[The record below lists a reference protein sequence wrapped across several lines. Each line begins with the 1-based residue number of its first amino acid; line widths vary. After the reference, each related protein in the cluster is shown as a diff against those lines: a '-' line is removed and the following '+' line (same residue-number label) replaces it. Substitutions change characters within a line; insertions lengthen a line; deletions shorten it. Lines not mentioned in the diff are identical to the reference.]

1 MKLNPIYFAKAAT
14 LAAALV
20 FFSSRAQAQV
30 NPAAAAQDPRG
41 SQPELAQIP
50 PEDSPVPVALTL
62 QQAQEMAMQH
72 STAILNA
79 NLEVQKAEASKWQAI
94 ASLLP
99 QVSASVD
106 YSTNFGYQIDLGGMK
121 ISMPPSASFGIT
133 TALAFSG
140 AQVVS
145 IQMAEISRKMAD
157 LSLRKSDKEI
167 ADQAK
172 LLYYSALVT
181 DETIKLLE
189 ENHESLKKLY
199 EYSASS
205 VRVGITEQTDADQL
219 LVQVNAMANTISSS
233 KRQLEMIY
241 NSIRLLLNLH
251 VDTEIILLQGLDN
264 LVNQESAD
272 ELLKTP
278 FDVEENYDFRLLK
291 QSTELARKQ
300 VALTGWSGGPTLSIF
315 HQYNAKKYFSDD
327 VTMNMTPPNMLG
339 VQLNVPLFTSWKLG
353 SSVKAARTAYREQLN
368 TLENTRL
375 SLQIQHRQLTYNLTS
390 ALERYDTQKQSVE
403 VARRVFDNIAKKYEY
418 GMASSLDLTNAGT
431 SLITAQ
437 SNYVQALLEM
447 VNAQISLEQLLNK

>member
-1 MKLNPIYFAKAAT
+1 MRFKYTILTKAAT
-14 LAAALV
+14 LAVALV
-20 FFSSRAQAQV
+20 FFSSRALAQV
-30 NPAAAAQDPRG
+30 NPAPA
-41 SQPELAQIP
+41 
-50 PEDSPVPVALTL
+50 DSTPATLALTL
-62 QQAQEMAMQH
+62 QQAQEMALQH
-72 STAILNA
+72 STAVLNA
-79 NLEVQKAEASKWQAI
+79 TLEVQKAEASRWQAI
-94 ASLLP
+94 ASMLP

-121 ISMPPSASFGIT
+121 ISMPPSATFGIT
-133 TALAFSG
+133 TAMAFSG

-145 IQMAEISRKMAD
+145 IQMANISRRMAD
-157 LSLRKSDKEI
+157 LSLHKNDKEI

-181 DETIKLLE
+181 DETVKLLE
-189 ENHESLKKLY
+189 ENLESLKKLY

-219 LVQVNAMANTISSS
+219 LVQVNTMANTISSS

-241 NSIRLLLNLH
+241 NSIRLLLNVD
-251 VDTEIILLQGLDN
+251 VDTEIVLLQGLDN
-264 LVNQESAD
+264 LVNQESTG
-272 ELLKTP
+272 ELLAEK

-291 QSTELARKQ
+291 ESTELARKQ
-300 VALTGWSGGPTLSIF
+300 VALTGWSGGPTLSVF
-315 HQYNAKKYFSDD
+315 HQYNEKKYFSDD

-339 VQLNVPLFTSWKLG
+339 VQLNIPLFTSWKQG
-353 SSVKAARTAYREQLN
+353 SAVKAARMTYKEQLN

-375 SLQIQHRQLTYNLTS
+375 ALNIQHRQLVYNLTS
-390 ALERYDTQKQSVE
+390 AMERYDTQKQSVE

-418 GMASSLDLTNAGT
+418 GLSSSLDLTNAGT

>member
-1 MKLNPIYFAKAAT
+1 MRFKYTILTKAAT

-20 FFSSRAQAQV
+20 FFSSRALAQV
-30 NPAAAAQDPRG
+30 NPA
-41 SQPELAQIP
+41 
-50 PEDSPVPVALTL
+50 DSTPATLALTL
-62 QQAQEMAMQH
+62 QQAQEMALQH

-79 NLEVQKAEASKWQAI
+79 NLEVQKAEASRWQAI
-94 ASLLP
+94 ASMLP

-121 ISMPPSASFGIT
+121 ISMPPSATFGIT
-133 TALAFSG
+133 TAMAFSG

-145 IQMAEISRKMAD
+145 IQMANISRRMAD
-157 LSLRKSDKEI
+157 LSLHKNDKEI

-181 DETIKLLE
+181 DETVKLLE
-189 ENHESLKKLY
+189 ENLESLKKLY

-219 LVQVNAMANTISSS
+219 LVQVNTMANTISSS

-241 NSIRLLLNLH
+241 NSIRLLLNVD
-251 VDTEIILLQGLDN
+251 VDTEIVLLQGLDN
-264 LVNQESAD
+264 LVNQESTG
-272 ELLKTP
+272 ELLAEK

-291 QSTELARKQ
+291 ESTELARKQ
-300 VALTGWSGGPTLSIF
+300 VALTGWSGGPTLSVF
-315 HQYNAKKYFSDD
+315 HQYNEKKYFSDD

-339 VQLNVPLFTSWKLG
+339 VQLNIPLFTSWKQG
-353 SSVKAARTAYREQLN
+353 SAVKAARMTYKEQLN

-375 SLQIQHRQLTYNLTS
+375 ALNIQHRQLVYNLTS
-390 ALERYDTQKQSVE
+390 AMERYDAQKQSVE

-418 GMASSLDLTNAGT
+418 GLSSSLDLTNAGT

>member
-1 MKLNPIYFAKAAT
+1 MRFKYTILTKAAT
-14 LAAALV
+14 LAVALA
-20 FFSSRAQAQV
+20 FFSSRALAQV
-30 NPAAAAQDPRG
+30 NPAAP
-41 SQPELAQIP
+41 QPAP
-50 PEDSPVPVALTL
+50 TSAPADSTPATLALTL
-62 QQAQEMAMQH
+62 QQAQEMALQH

-79 NLEVQKAEASKWQAI
+79 NLEVQKAEASRWQAI
-94 ASLLP
+94 ASMLP

-121 ISMPPSASFGIT
+121 ISMPPSATFGIT
-133 TALAFSG
+133 TAMAFSG

-145 IQMAEISRKMAD
+145 IQMANISRRMAD
-157 LSLRKSDKEI
+157 LSLHKNDKEI

-181 DETIKLLE
+181 DETVKLLE
-189 ENHESLKKLY
+189 ENLESLKKLY

-219 LVQVNAMANTISSS
+219 LVQVNTMANTISSS

-241 NSIRLLLNLH
+241 NSIRLLLNVD
-251 VDTEIILLQGLDN
+251 VDTEIVLLQGLDN
-264 LVNQESAD
+264 LVNQESTG
-272 ELLKTP
+272 ELLAEK

-291 QSTELARKQ
+291 ESTELARKQ
-300 VALTGWSGGPTLSIF
+300 VALTGWSGGPTLSVF
-315 HQYNAKKYFSDD
+315 HQYNEKKYFSDD

-339 VQLNVPLFTSWKLG
+339 VQLNIPLFTSWKQG
-353 SSVKAARTAYREQLN
+353 SAVKAARMTYKEQLN

-375 SLQIQHRQLTYNLTS
+375 ALNIQHRQLVYNLTS
-390 ALERYDTQKQSVE
+390 AMERYDTQKQSVE

-418 GMASSLDLTNAGT
+418 GLSSSLDLTNAGT

>member
-1 MKLNPIYFAKAAT
+1 MRFNKIQFTKAAT
-14 LAAALV
+14 LAVALV
-20 FFSSRAQAQV
+20 FFSSRALAQV
-30 NPAAAAQDPRG
+30 NPAAPQPAQTPQPAQPAAP
-41 SQPELAQIP
+41 A
-50 PEDSPVPVALTL
+50 DSTPATLALTL
-62 QQAQEMAMQH
+62 QQAQEMALQH

-79 NLEVQKAEASKWQAI
+79 NLEVQKAEASRWQAI
-94 ASLLP
+94 ASMLP

-121 ISMPPSASFGIT
+121 ISMPPSATFGIT
-133 TALAFSG
+133 TAMAFSG

-145 IQMAEISRKMAD
+145 IQMANISRRMAD
-157 LSLRKSDKEI
+157 LSLHKNDKEI

-181 DETIKLLE
+181 DETVKLLE
-189 ENHESLKKLY
+189 ENLESLKKLY

-219 LVQVNAMANTISSS
+219 LVQVNTMANTISSS

-241 NSIRLLLNLH
+241 NSIRLLLNVD
-251 VDTEIILLQGLDN
+251 VDTEIVLLQGLDN
-264 LVNQESAD
+264 LVNQESTG
-272 ELLKTP
+272 ELLAEK

-291 QSTELARKQ
+291 ESTELARKQ
-300 VALTGWSGGPTLSIF
+300 VALTGWSGGPTLSVF
-315 HQYNAKKYFSDD
+315 HQYNEKKYFSDD

-339 VQLNVPLFTSWKLG
+339 VQLNIPLFTSWKQG
-353 SSVKAARTAYREQLN
+353 SAVKAARMTYKEQLN

-375 SLQIQHRQLTYNLTS
+375 ALNIQHRQLVYNLTS
-390 ALERYDTQKQSVE
+390 AMERYDTQKQSVE

-418 GMASSLDLTNAGT
+418 GLSSSLDLTNAGT

>member
-1 MKLNPIYFAKAAT
+1 MRFNKIQFTKAAP
-14 LAAALV
+14 LAVALV
-20 FFSSRAQAQV
+20 FFSSRALAQV
-30 NPAAAAQDPRG
+30 NPA
-41 SQPELAQIP
+41 
-50 PEDSPVPVALTL
+50 DSTPATLALTL
-62 QQAQEMAMQH
+62 QQAQEMALQH

-79 NLEVQKAEASKWQAI
+79 NLEVQKAEASRWQAI
-94 ASLLP
+94 ASMLP

-121 ISMPPSASFGIT
+121 ISMPPSATFGIT
-133 TALAFSG
+133 TAMAFSG

-145 IQMAEISRKMAD
+145 IQMANISRRMAD
-157 LSLRKSDKEI
+157 LSLHKNDKEI

-181 DETIKLLE
+181 DETVKLLE
-189 ENHESLKKLY
+189 ENLESLKKLY

-219 LVQVNAMANTISSS
+219 LVQVNTMANTISSS

-241 NSIRLLLNLH
+241 NSIRLLLNVD
-251 VDTEIILLQGLDN
+251 VDTEIVLLQGLDN
-264 LVNQESAD
+264 LVNQESTG
-272 ELLKTP
+272 ELLAEK

-291 QSTELARKQ
+291 ESTELARKQ
-300 VALTGWSGGPTLSIF
+300 VALTGWSGGPTLSVF
-315 HQYNAKKYFSDD
+315 HQYNEKKYFSDD

-339 VQLNVPLFTSWKLG
+339 VQLNIPLFTSWKQG
-353 SSVKAARTAYREQLN
+353 SAVKAARMAYKEQLN

-375 SLQIQHRQLTYNLTS
+375 ALNIQHRQLVYNLTS
-390 ALERYDTQKQSVE
+390 AMERYDTQKQSVE

-418 GMASSLDLTNAGT
+418 GLSSSLDLTNAGT

>member
-1 MKLNPIYFAKAAT
+1 MMTMKYNTILFVKAAT
-14 LAAALV
+14 LAVALA
-20 FFSSRAQAQV
+20 FFSSRAQAQE
-30 NPAAAAQDPRG
+30 PARV
-41 SQPELAQIP
+41 L
-50 PEDSPVPVALTL
+50 PEDSPAPLALTL
-62 QQAQEMAMQH
+62 QQAQEMALQH
-72 STAILNA
+72 STEILNA
-79 NLEVQKAEASKWQAI
+79 NLEVQKAEASRWQAI
-94 ASLLP
+94 ASMLP
-99 QVSASVD
+99 QVSAAVD

-121 ISMPPSASFGIT
+121 ISMPPSATFGVT
-133 TALAFSG
+133 TAVAFSG
-140 AQVVS
+140 AQIVS
-145 IQMAEISRKMAD
+145 IQMANISRKMAD

-181 DETIKLLE
+181 DQTIKLLE

-199 EYSASS
+199 EYSESS

-219 LVQVNAMANTISSS
+219 LVQANTMANTISSS

-241 NSIRLLLNLH
+241 NSIRLLLNVN

-264 LVNQESAD
+264 LVNQESVS
-272 ELLKTP
+272 ELLTEP
-278 FDVEENYDFRLLK
+278 FDVEENYDYRLLK
-291 QSTELARKQ
+291 ESTELARKQ
-300 VALTGWSGGPTLSIF
+300 VAMTGWSSGPTLSVF

-339 VQLNVPLFTSWKLG
+339 VQLNVPIFTSWKLG
-353 SSVKAARTAYREQLN
+353 SSVKAARTTYKEQLN
-368 TLENTRL
+368 TLENTKL
-375 SLQIQHRQLTYNLTS
+375 ALNIQHRQLTYNLTS
-390 ALERYDTQKQSVE
+390 AMERYDTQKQSVE

>member
-1 MKLNPIYFAKAAT
+1 MRFNKIQFTKAAT
-14 LAAALV
+14 LAVALV
-20 FFSSRAQAQV
+20 FFSSRALAQV
-30 NPAAAAQDPRG
+30 NPA
-41 SQPELAQIP
+41 
-50 PEDSPVPVALTL
+50 DSTPATLALTL
-62 QQAQEMAMQH
+62 QQAQEMALQH
-72 STAILNA
+72 STAVLNA
-79 NLEVQKAEASKWQAI
+79 TLEVQKAEASRWQAI
-94 ASLLP
+94 ASMLP

-121 ISMPPSASFGIT
+121 ISMPPSATFGIT
-133 TALAFSG
+133 TAMAFSG

-145 IQMAEISRKMAD
+145 IQMANISRRMAD
-157 LSLRKSDKEI
+157 LSLHKNDKEI

-181 DETIKLLE
+181 DETVKLLE

-219 LVQVNAMANTISSS
+219 LVQVNTMANTISSS

-241 NSIRLLLNLH
+241 NSIRLLLNVD
-251 VDTEIILLQGLDN
+251 VDTEIVLLQGLDN
-264 LVNQESAD
+264 LVNQESTG
-272 ELLKTP
+272 ELLAEK

-291 QSTELARKQ
+291 ESTELARKQ
-300 VALTGWSGGPTLSIF
+300 VALTGWSGGPTLSVF
-315 HQYNAKKYFSDD
+315 HQYNEKKYFSDD

-339 VQLNVPLFTSWKLG
+339 VQLNIPLFTSWKQG
-353 SSVKAARTAYREQLN
+353 SAVKAARMTYKEQLN

-375 SLQIQHRQLTYNLTS
+375 ALNIQHRQLVYNLTS
-390 ALERYDTQKQSVE
+390 AMERYDTQKQSVE

-418 GMASSLDLTNAGT
+418 GLSSSLDLTNAGT

>member
-1 MKLNPIYFAKAAT
+1 MRFNKIQFTKAAT
-14 LAAALV
+14 LAVALV
-20 FFSSRAQAQV
+20 FFSSRALAQV
-30 NPAAAAQDPRG
+30 NPAAPQPAQTPQPAQPAAP
-41 SQPELAQIP
+41 A
-50 PEDSPVPVALTL
+50 DSTPATLALTL
-62 QQAQEMAMQH
+62 QQAQEMALQH

-79 NLEVQKAEASKWQAI
+79 NLEVQKAEASRWQAI
-94 ASLLP
+94 ASMLP
-99 QVSASVD
+99 QVSASLD

-121 ISMPPSASFGIT
+121 ISMPPSATFGIT
-133 TALAFSG
+133 TAMAFSG

-145 IQMAEISRKMAD
+145 IQMANISRRMAD
-157 LSLRKSDKEI
+157 LSLHKNDKEI

-181 DETIKLLE
+181 DETVKLLE
-189 ENHESLKKLY
+189 ENLESLKKLY

-219 LVQVNAMANTISSS
+219 LVQVNTMANTISSS

-241 NSIRLLLNLH
+241 NSIRLLLNVD
-251 VDTEIILLQGLDN
+251 VDTEIVLLQGLDN
-264 LVNQESAD
+264 LVNQESTG
-272 ELLKTP
+272 ELLAEK

-291 QSTELARKQ
+291 ESTELARKQ
-300 VALTGWSGGPTLSIF
+300 VALTGWSGGPTLSVF
-315 HQYNAKKYFSDD
+315 HQYNEKKYFSDD

-339 VQLNVPLFTSWKLG
+339 VQLNIPLFTSWKQG
-353 SSVKAARTAYREQLN
+353 SAVKAARMTYKEQLN

-375 SLQIQHRQLTYNLTS
+375 ALNIQHRQLVYNLTS
-390 ALERYDTQKQSVE
+390 AMERYDTQKQSVE

-418 GMASSLDLTNAGT
+418 GLSSSLDLTNAGT

>member
-1 MKLNPIYFAKAAT
+1 MAA
-14 LAAALV
+14 AVALV
-20 FFSSRAQAQV
+20 FFVPTLRAQAPEV
-30 NPAAAAQDPRG
+30 SAGPA
-41 SQPELAQIP
+41 
-50 PEDSPVPVALTL
+50 DSEPLRLALTL
-62 QQAQEMAMQH
+62 QQAQEMALQH

-79 NLEVQKAEASKWQAI
+79 NLEVQKAEASRWQAI
-94 ASLLP
+94 ASMPP
-99 QVSASVD
+99 QVSASMD

-121 ISMPPSASFGIT
+121 ISMPPSATVGIT
-133 TALAFSG
+133 TAVALSG

-145 IQMAEISRKMAD
+145 IQIADISRKMAD

-181 DETIKLLE
+181 DESIKLLE
-189 ENHESLKKLY
+189 ENLASLKKLY

-205 VRVGITEQTDADQL
+205 VRVGIAEQTDADQI
-219 LVQVNAMANTISSS
+219 LVQVGAMANTLSSS
-233 KRQLEMIY
+233 KRSLEMIY
-241 NSIRLLLNLH
+241 NSIRLLLNVD
-251 VDTEIILLQGLDN
+251 VDTEIVLLQKLEN
-264 LVNQESAD
+264 LVNRDSVS
-272 ELLKTP
+272 ELLSEE
-278 FDVEENYDFRLLK
+278 FDVERNNDFQLLM

-300 VALTGWSGGPTLSIF
+300 VALTGWSGGPTLSVF

-327 VTMNMTPPNMLG
+327 MTMNMTPPNMLG
-339 VQLNVPLFTSWKLG
+339 IQLNVPLFTSWKLG
-353 SSVKAARTAYREQLN
+353 SSVKAAKLNYKEQLN

-375 SLQIQHRQLTYNLTS
+375 ALNIQHRQLLYNLTS
-390 ALERYDTQKQSVE
+390 AVERYDTQKQSVE